1 MNYKTEILANGIR
14 FVHVPMPSNPA
25 VTAMVLI
32 NTGSEFETA
41 KESGISHF
49 LEHMLF
55 KGTEKRPKGIDIS
68 RELDE
73 IGASY
78 NAFTS
83 REYTGYYV
91 KSAKV
96 HFEKVTDVLA
106 DIVQNSLLRDEDISR
121 ERGVI
126 LEEINM
132 YRDLPQEQ
140 VGDMFTSLL
149 YGDSPAGRDVLGT
162 KETVKSFTSSDF
174 HSYRKRHYVPEKTV
188 VIVAGGVA
196 FESARDTV
204 QKLFSEHGGTSQQ
217 IKAGVKKKV
226 KKFTP
231 ESPVKLL
238 YKKTDQTHFVL
249 GSTTCDRYHDDVWPL
264 GVLSAVLDGGMSGRI
279 FQRIREELGAAY
291 YASYGSSFY
300 TDHGDWSLS
309 AGVTNARTKEVLLAS
324 LEELA
329 RVRVELVGPDEL
341 KKAKEYLTGSLLLS
355 LETSGARAR
364 FYGFQSLF
372 KEDQM
377 YTPDELSK
385 KIKAVTAEDV
395 LRVAQKYFKQRAM
408 RLALVGPHKD
418 AASFEKLLK

>member
-1 MNYKTEILANGIR
+1 
-14 FVHVPMPSNPA
+14 MPSNPA
-25 VTAMVLI
+25 VTSMVLI
-32 NTGSEFETA
+32 NAGSEHERRE
-41 KESGISHF
+41 ESGISHF

-83 REYTGYYV
+83 REYTGFYV
-91 KSAKV
+91 KSAKL

-106 DIVQNSLLRDEDISR
+106 DIVLHSRLRDEDIER

-132 YRDLPQEQ
+132 YRDLPQEL
-140 VGDMFTSLL
+140 VADMFTTLL
-149 YGDSPAGRDVLGT
+149 YGDSPAGRDVLGS
-162 KETVKSFTSSDF
+162 KETVGSFASTHF
-174 HSYRKRHYVPEKTV
+174 RSYRKRHYIPEKTV
-188 VIVAGGVA
+188 VIVAGGITEERARETVA
-196 FESARDTV
+196 
-204 QKLFSEHGGTSQQ
+204 KLFAEYPKGQKQT
-217 IKAGVKKKV
+217 KKKKV
-226 KKFTP
+226 GRFTP
-231 ESPVKLL
+231 ESRVKLS
-238 YKKTDQTHFVL
+238 YKKTDQTHFIL
-249 GSTTCDRYHDDVWPL
+249 GSTTCDRYHEDVWTL

-309 AGVTNARTKEVLLAS
+309 AGVANARTQEVLRAS
-324 LEELA
+324 LEELE
-329 RVRVELVGPDEL
+329 RVQRELVDPEEL
-341 KKAKEYLTGSLLLS
+341 KKAQEYLIGSLLLS

-385 KIKAVTAEDV
+385 KIKAVTAEDIQ
-395 LRVAQKYFKQRAM
+395 RIAKKYFKRRSL
-408 RLALVGPHKD
+408 RLALIGPHKNV
-418 AASFEKLLK
+418 ASFEKLLK

>member
-1 MNYKTEILANGIR
+1 MNYKTETLTNGVR

-25 VTAMVLI
+25 VTSMVLI
-32 NTGSEFETA
+32 NAGSEFETA
-41 KESGISHF
+41 QENGISHF

-73 IGASY
+73 IGANY

-83 REYTGYYV
+83 KEYTGYYI

-106 DIVQNSLLRDEDISR
+106 DIVQNSLLRSEDIER

-149 YGDSPAGRDVLGT
+149 YGDSPAGRDVLGS
-162 KETVKSFTSSDF
+162 KETVNSFTSSNF
-174 HSYRKRHYVPEKTV
+174 RSYQKRHYVPEKTV
-188 VIVAGGVA
+188 VVVAGGVT
-196 FESARDTV
+196 FEKAQGTV
-204 QKLFSEHGGTSQQ
+204 TKLFSEYGGASKGTKTG
-217 IKAGVKKKV
+217 IKKKV
-226 KKFTP
+226 KTFTA

-249 GSTTCDRYHDDVWPL
+249 GGTTCDRYHDDVWPL

-291 YASYGSSFY
+291 YASYGSGFY

-329 RVRVELVGPDEL
+329 RVERELVGPDEM

-385 KIKAVTAEDV
+385 KINAVTAEDV
-395 LRVAQKYFKQRAM
+395 LKVAKKYFKPSAM
-408 RLALVGPHKD
+408 RLALVGPHKN
-418 AASFEKLLK
+418 ASSFEKLLK